1 MAATEE
7 QKAILSVL
15 LLLQRSGEQWRSF
28 DRPAAATTAENVA
41 TGSFTPITAR
51 ELERYFLH
59 SGASGQFDFNEVV
72 YVRPPEKEKSA
83 VSALW
88 CRWDFS
94 GVAAK
99 CGFYLGT
106 WWRAHKAA
114 MNAVACGGRVVFL
127 GFRYETPE
135 EGDNHDYFHAQP
147 CRSMGDRDLPVVQAL
162 PITER
167 NPSWPLAART
177 PLDLLLCLV
186 ASMYGRR
193 GLWKLETEIQESA
206 GIRAQ
211 RLLLTSVREVLN
223 AATHPHRVVANE

>member
-15 LLLQRSGEQWRSF
+15 VLLQRSGEEWRSF
-28 DRPAAATTAENVA
+28 ERPSAAGTAENVA
-41 TGSFTPITAR
+41 TGSFTPIT
-51 ELERYFLH
+51 EGGLERYLLY
-59 SGASGQFDFNEVV
+59 SGASGQFDFNEVI

-106 WWRAHKAA
+106 WWKPQKAPA
-114 MNAVACGGRVVFL
+114 DTGVCGGRVVFL

-147 CRSMGDRDLPVVQAL
+147 CRSMGDR
-162 PITER
+162 TYR
-167 NPSWPLAART
+167 
-177 PLDLLLCLV
+177 
-186 ASMYGRR
+186 
-193 GLWKLETEIQESA
+193 
-206 GIRAQ
+206 
-211 RLLLTSVREVLN
+211 
-223 AATHPHRVVANE
+223 